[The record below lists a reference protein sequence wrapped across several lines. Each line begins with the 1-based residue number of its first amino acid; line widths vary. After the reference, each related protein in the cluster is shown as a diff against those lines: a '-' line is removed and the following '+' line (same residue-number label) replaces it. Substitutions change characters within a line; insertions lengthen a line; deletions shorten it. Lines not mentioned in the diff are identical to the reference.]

1 MFKKAFEY
9 VGEYKAY
16 TYRAIVYI
24 LLGIVFSIIPYFCVY
39 RIVDA
44 LLQHQRITMPVLS
57 MTIGIAL
64 VSLLLYTVLN
74 IKGLQQSHIAAYNT
88 LKNLRISLQG
98 KLERLPLGTIEEMG
112 TGSMKK
118 MFIDDIETLELLL
131 AHAIP
136 EGIGNLCIPI
146 VIYVV
151 MFAVDW
157 KLALLSL
164 VTLPF
169 GMLAMGIMFGIGGKQ
184 MDAYYGSAQKMN
196 NTIIEYINGMEVV
209 KVFNRDGESYKKFEK
224 SVTNYR
230 DFTLAWYKTCWPW
243 MSIYS
248 SLIPCIAFATL
259 PAGAYFVLQGYSTLS
274 HLVLILCLT
283 FAIGGPILRAMS
295 FAGKFPQLSYKI
307 EELEKMMGAAP
318 LIQTDDK
325 FHGNDYSIDFKDVS
339 FAYKEDDVL
348 HNISLHIQPG
358 TMNALVG
365 ESGSGK
371 SSLAKLL
378 VHFYDVKNGTIRIGN
393 QNITKMSVEA
403 LNEQISYVS
412 QEQFL
417 FNMSLMENIR
427 LGKKNASDEEVLEA
441 AHKAQCDEFLNR
453 IEGGIMAMAGD
464 SGKQLSGG
472 ERQRISLARAI
483 LKDAS
488 IIVLDEATAFMD
500 PENEEK
506 MNQAIAEV
514 IKDKTVIVIA
524 HRLHSIVNADC
535 IFVLKEGYLEDA
547 GTHNKL
553 LSSSKEYQKLWNIA
567 QESAKWHVSAGGE
580 KNDSINE

>member
-16 TYRAIVYI
+16 TYRAIAYI
-24 LLGIVFSIIPYFCVY
+24 LLGIAFSIIPYFCIY
-39 RIVDA
+39 QIVNA
-44 LLQHQRITMPVLS
+44 LLQHQVITMPHLTAV
-57 MTIGIAL
+57 IGIAL
-64 VSLLLYTVLN
+64 ISLLLYAVLN

-98 KLERLPLGTIEEMG
+98 KLEKLPMGTIEEVG
-112 TGSMKK
+112 TGAIKK
-118 MFIDDIETLELLL
+118 MFIDDIETIELLL

-146 VIYVV
+146 VIYIAL
-151 MFAVDW
+151 FAVDW

-169 GMLAMGIMFGIGGKQ
+169 GMFAMIVMFQIGAKD
-184 MDAYYGSAQKMN
+184 MKNYYMAAQKMN

-209 KVFNRDGESYKKFEK
+209 KVFNRDGESYRKYEK
-224 SVTNYR
+224 SVMNYR
-230 DFTLAWYKTCWPW
+230 DFTLAWYKASWPW
-243 MSIYS
+243 MALYS
-248 SLIPCIAFATL
+248 SLIPCISFLTL
-259 PAGAYFVLQGYSTLS
+259 PVGAYFVLQGYSTLS
-274 HLVLILCLT
+274 HLVLVLCMS
-283 FAIGGPILRAMS
+283 FAIGGPILRALS
-295 FAGKFPQLSYKI
+295 FVGKFPQLSYKI
-307 EELEKMMGAAP
+307 EELEKMMSVQP
-318 LIQTDDK
+318 LVQTEED
-325 FHGNDYSIDFKDVS
+325 FHGSEYSIDFENVS
-339 FAYKEDDVL
+339 FAYKEDEVL
-348 HNISLHIQPG
+348 HGISLHIKPG
-358 TMNALVG
+358 TMNAFVG

-371 SSLAKLL
+371 STLAKLL
-378 VHFYDVKNGTIRIGN
+378 VHFYDIDQGAIRIGN
-393 QNITKMSVEA
+393 QDITKMSIGA
-403 LNEQISYVS
+403 LNDQISYVS

-417 FNMSLMENIR
+417 FNTSLLENIR
-427 LGKKNASDEEVLEA
+427 LGKKDASDAEVIEA

-483 LKDAS
+483 LKDAPV
-488 IIVLDEATAFMD
+488 IVLDEATAFMD

-514 IKDKTVIVIA
+514 IRNKTVIVIA

-535 IFVLKEGYLEDA
+535 IFVLKEGKLTA
-547 GTHNKL
+547 SGTHQEL
-553 LSSSKEYQKLWNIA
+553 LNTSKEYEKLWNIA
-567 QESAKWHVSAGGE
+567 ETSANWHVSAGGE
-580 KNDSINE
+580 KNASINE